1 MPCSFCGTVGHNRR
15 TCQRFDLL
23 VAAATEEQPIIDNE
37 DTLPHEPLDIRNLN
51 GNIINTARTNLLN
64 VIDNLFQYNEQLN
77 PAFITPTRS
86 RSPSPQAP
94 LTIQP
99 ISNYGYGSGMATM
112 LLPPHSPQA
121 PLTMQPIASGNATA
135 TMLLRESIPPGLTRI
150 PSFDDIANLFNDAN
164 EEEVDDNDLPD
175 LIPIENQNLVDCV
188 LQPCSTDSCAICL
201 DKLSNVDLFVTRCGH
216 QYHGTCMIQ
225 HIKKKDNCPL
235 CRGLLHV

>member
-77 PAFITPTRS
+77 PAFITPNRS
-86 RSPSPQAP
+86 RSPSPPLSPERRP
-94 LTIQP
+94 LTMQP
-99 ISNYGYGSGMATM
+99 ISNYGEGIATM
-112 LLPPHSPQA
+112 LLER
-121 PLTMQPIASGNATA
+121 N
-135 TMLLRESIPPGLTRI
+135 IPPGLTRI
-150 PSFDDIANLFNDAN
+150 PSFDNIANIFNG
-164 EEEVDDNDLPD
+164 EEDFDDLPD
-175 LIPIENQNLVDCV
+175 LIPIEPTKLVDCV

-201 DKLSNVDLFVTRCGH
+201 DKLSSVDLLVTRCGH
-216 QYHGTCMIQ
+216 QFHGTCMIQ
-225 HIKKKDNCPL
+225 HFKKKNNCPL